1 MKRFRVWQR
10 GRQRAQTKH
19 DLMYIIGQIKPCDPF
34 AIYDGYLYSEY
45 VERLRQL
52 CERYPV
58 AAARHLD
65 SPTAVANSAFL
76 WLSLNQ

>member
-1 MKRFRVWQR
+1 MKRFRLGQR
-10 GRQRAQTKH
+10 GQQRAQTKY
-19 DLMYIIGQIKPCDPF
+19 DLMCVIGQIKPCDPF

-45 VERLRQL
+45 VERLCQL

-65 SPTAVANSAFL
+65 SPTAVINTARE
-76 WLSLNQ
+76 WLKVN